1 MKKIFTADEQ
11 RMQQTIAKYLQKHWK
26 LFFAEGVFF
35 VILGTLAII
44 VPQVFT
50 LGIII
55 FLGWL
60 LLIGGSIKIVRAVS
74 IINMPGFSLWFALGL
89 IQIAFGYFLVTA
101 PAQGSQ
107 TITLLLTVLF
117 AIEGLANI
125 FIALIMRPLSQW
137 AWVFFNGITALALA
151 IVVWVGWPQTGLWVL
166 GLLLG
171 INMVFMGWSLIQ
183 ISLHHKTADLK
194 YK

>member
-1 MKKIFTADEQ
+1 MKKFITVDLQ
-11 RMQQTIAKYLQKHWK
+11 HMQQTIVEYLQKHWK

-44 VPQVFT
+44 VPHVFT

-60 LLIGGSIKIVRAVS
+60 LLIGGTIKIIRAVS

-89 IQIAFGYFLVTA
+89 IQTAIGYFLVTE

-107 TITLLLTVLF
+107 TITLLLTILF

-125 FIALIMRPLSQW
+125 FLALMMRPLPQW
-137 AWVFFNGITALALA
+137 GWVFFNGITALVLA
-151 IVVWVGWPQTGLWVL
+151 IVVWMGWPQTGLWVL

-171 INMVFMGWSLIQ
+171 INMVFLGWLLIKLSLY
-183 ISLHHKTADLK
+183 HKTFD
-194 YK
+194 